1 MKLFAVAP
9 LAGVWIENDL
19 FQHGFCIHVVAPLAG
34 VWIEKLDYRFQE
46 GSARVAPLAG
56 VWIENCWQVL
66 PYLPAPR
73 RTPRGCVD

>member
-34 VWIEKLDYRFQE
+34 VWIEKSLLPLPR
-46 GSARVAPLAG
+46 ARK
-56 VWIENCWQVL
+56 
-66 PYLPAPR
+66 YR